1 MGKGGGIAQRGTIS
15 ECRYPDVIVVG
26 MSPGRRHV
34 TKPVCDIT
42 SGLRQQ
48 GVEYS
53 ISTLVLYAGS
63 GVPPDAPKI
72 AGGVLGASMGINEKE
87 IAQIERHKVAILHHG
102 NVRSHVV
109 QKVRF
114 ILQHCDVKAIV
125 VSQSPVDYEDFAKEG
140 VKTTVVMPQEDKIR
154 TKRYG
159 DGHRE
164 RRDPGS
170 DPHTR
175 ENGRSHFVSYENR
188 EKEGIIGVIKQW
200 HTNPSIVPAR
210 LKSPRTGASRWT
222 RRTSW
227 KNFVMSQIR
236 TSS

>member
-1 MGKGGGIAQRGTIS
+1 MPIGRVTQVVDCREAMGMGKGGGLAQRGTIS

-26 MSPGRRHV
+26 MSPGRRHI

-53 ISTLVLYAGS
+53 ISTLVLNAGS

-72 AGGVLGASMGINEKE
+72 AGGVIGAYFGLNPKE

-109 QKVRF
+109 HKVRF
-114 ILQHCDVKAIV
+114 ILSACNIRAVV

-140 VKTTVVMPQEDKIR
+140 VKTAVVMPPADHIV
-154 TKRYG
+154 TK
-159 DGHRE
+159 
-164 RRDPGS
+164 GS
-170 DPHTR
+170 VEAIVSGVTRGQTPTR
-175 ENGRSHFVSYENR
+175 EKMAE
-188 EKEGIIGVIKQW
+188 VISSVM
-200 HTNPSIVPAR
+200 SIVKTKKT
-210 LKSPRTGASRWT
+210 LE
-222 RRTSW
+222 
-227 KNFVMSQIR
+227 
-236 TSS
+236 

>member
-1 MGKGGGIAQRGTIS
+1 MPIGRVTQVVDCREAMGMGKGGGIAQRGTIS

-48 GVEYS
+48 GVEYG
-53 ISTLVLYAGS
+53 ISTLVLNAGS

-72 AGGVLGASMGINEKE
+72 AGGVLGAYFGLNPKE

-109 QKVRF
+109 HKVRH
-114 ILQHCDVKAIV
+114 ILQACNVRAVV

-140 VKTTVVMPQEDKIR
+140 VKTPVVMPPADRIV
-154 TKRYG
+154 TKGTVEAIVSGVTRG
-159 DGHRE
+159 QT
-164 RRDPGS
+164 P
-170 DPHTR
+170 TR
-175 ENGRSHFVSYENR
+175 EKMVEVISAVMKLLKTK
-188 EKEGIIGVIKQW
+188 EKLE
-200 HTNPSIVPAR
+200 
-210 LKSPRTGASRWT
+210 
-222 RRTSW
+222 
-227 KNFVMSQIR
+227 
-236 TSS
+236 